1 MAAACVVLMFA
12 GGRSRAPADKPLSL
26 GPVLTGSGI
35 AQGLTPKTA
44 GRWIVDAAGGSGSD
58 TASLVDAVLNA
69 KDGDELALR
78 PGVYTGAISFAG
90 KALKISGAPADAA
103 LAVIVSDAV
112 DTVAVHGGSL
122 ALADLTVRGL
132 GAAHGSAV
140 SARMSRV
147 LLRNV
152 RLELSPRSYGLNLDR
167 STAAASGLAISGGY
181 YGIRL
186 EDANLVLADST
197 LTGVEWGLMFF
208 ARSQAVVAGTTIAGG
223 DMGVNITKGSRL
235 AMADSRLTSMTGP
248 GVVARDAGTTIRFQR
263 VAFEGA
269 GDGVMI
275 YDGAAASVEDSTFTR
290 LKGYGVAAHGA
301 GTRAV
306 VRRST
311 FTAAKIALHSA
322 DSAAMMAWDCAV
334 RGSRDIGATAY
345 DDAVLELDGS
355 VISDSRTWG
364 VMALERGRV
373 VLRRSRI
380 QGTTDAGVGIADH
393 SSVLLEDVAIGPGTG
408 MGVGVGRGATLTAE
422 RVTISDHDLCGLRFP
437 AKGGEADLKDV
448 VVTRNECA
456 IAFHDEG
463 SRARSVRGDFRGNR
477 KKAFYYNDKAGA
489 ALPLTGSDNKSR

>member
-1 MAAACVVLMFA
+1 MFL
-12 GGRSRAPADKPLSL
+12 GGRVRAPADKPPST
-26 GPVLTGSGI
+26 GPVLTGAGV
-35 AQGLTPKTA
+35 AQNLTAKTA
-44 GRWIVDAAGGSGSD
+44 GRWIVDAAGGAGSD

-69 KDGDELALR
+69 KDGDEIALR
-78 PGVYTGAISFAG
+78 PGIYPGTVAFAG
-90 KALKISGAPADAA
+90 KALKISGAAADAG
-103 LAVIVSDAV
+103 LAVIVSDAL

-122 ALADLTVRGL
+122 ALSDLTVRNL

-140 SARMSRV
+140 SARMGRV

-152 RLELSPRSYGLNLDR
+152 RLELSPRAYGLNLDR
-167 STAAASGLAISGGY
+167 STAAASGLAISGGS

-186 EDANLVLADST
+186 EDANLGLEDSS
-197 LTGVEWGLMFF
+197 LTGVDWGLMFF
-208 ARSQAVVAGTTIAGG
+208 ARSQAAVAGTTITGG
-223 DMGVNITKGSRL
+223 EMGANITKGSSL
-235 AMADSRLTSMTGP
+235 SMTGSRLTAMTGT
-248 GVVARDAGTTIRFQR
+248 GVVARDAGTTVRLRR

-269 GDGVMI
+269 GDGLMI
-275 YDGAAASVEDSTFTR
+275 YDNAVASVEDSTFSR

-355 VISDSRTWG
+355 VVSDSRTWG

-373 VLRRSRI
+373 ILRRSRI

-393 SSVLLEDVAIGPGTG
+393 SSALLEDVAIGPGAG

-422 RVTISDHDLCGLRFP
+422 RVTIADHDLCGMKFP

-463 SRARSVRGDFRGNR
+463 SRVRSVRGDFRGNR
-477 KKAFYYNDKAGA
+477 KMAFYYNDKVSAGV
-489 ALPLTGSDNKSR
+489 PLTGSDNKSR

>member
-1 MAAACVVLMFA
+1 MFA
-12 GGRSRAPADKPLSL
+12 GGRILAPKDKPLPA
-26 GPVLTGSGI
+26 GPVLSGSGI

-78 PGVYTGAISFAG
+78 PGVYTGAVAFAG
-90 KALKISGAPADAA
+90 KGLRISGAATDAG
-103 LAVIVSDAV
+103 LAVIVSDSL
-112 DTVAVHGGSL
+112 DTVAVQGGSL
-122 ALADLTVRGL
+122 LLADVTVRNL
-132 GAAHGSAV
+132 GPANGSAV
-140 SARMSRV
+140 SARMARV

-186 EDANLVLADST
+186 EDANLGLEDST

-208 ARSQAVVAGTTIAGG
+208 ARSQALVTGTNIVGG
-223 DMGVNITKGSRL
+223 EMGANVTKGSRL
-235 AMADSRLTSMTGP
+235 SMAHSRLASMTGS
-248 GVVARDAGTTIRFQR
+248 GVVARDAGTAVRFQR
-263 VAFEGA
+263 VAIESA
-269 GDGVMI
+269 GDGLMI

-355 VISDSRTWG
+355 VVSDSRTWG

-373 VLRRSRI
+373 ILRRSRI
-380 QGTTDAGVGIADH
+380 EGTTDAGVGIADH
-393 SSVLLEDVAIGPGTG
+393 SSALLEDVAIGPGAG

-422 RVTISDHDLCGLRFP
+422 RVTIADHDLCGMKFP

-448 VVTRNECA
+448 VVTRNECG

-463 SRARSVRGDFRGNR
+463 SRVHSVRGDFRGNR
-477 KKAFYYNDKAGA
+477 KLPFYYNDKVSA